1 MLKFINAKINLG
13 LNIVGRMP
21 DGYHLLETIF
31 IPVGKYNGTP
41 DCPYPFCDILEI
53 IPSECSQDFLELK
66 GKTIDCASEDNIVN
80 KAVEIFKKHIPADF
94 NWPGYKIILFKNI
107 PFGAGLGGGSADA
120 AATLNILNEL
130 SGNIFSNEILAEM
143 ALKLGAD
150 CPFFLINEPCFA
162 KGFGEQ
168 LEKMETQLTGKWA
181 LLAKPTFSVPTKEA
195 FADINPRRSEI
206 NLKDAV
212 QHPII
217 EWKDLISNDFET
229 TIFQKYPL
237 LGMIKKQFYDSGAI
251 YASMSGS
258 GSTVYGI
265 YETQQSTLQAKKR
278 IESKFGNL
286 YYAVVKL

>member
-53 IPSECSQDFLELK
+53 IPSECGQDSLELR
-66 GKTIDCASEDNIVN
+66 GNVIDCAPDDNIVS
-80 KAVEIFKKHIPADF
+80 KAVKILKKNIPADF
-94 NWPGYKIILFKNI
+94 KWPGYKIILFKNI

-120 AATLNILNEL
+120 TVTLKILNEL

-162 KGFGEQ
+162 KGIGEQ
-168 LEKMETQLTGKWA
+168 LEKTETHLTGKWA
-181 LLAKPTFSVPTKEA
+181 LLAKPSFSVSTKEA
-195 FADINPRRSEI
+195 FAGINPCRSEI

-212 QHPII
+212 QHPIT
-217 EWKDLISNDFET
+217 EWKNLISNDFET

-237 LGMIKKQFYDSGAI
+237 LGKIKKQFYDSGAI

-265 YETQQSTLQAKKR
+265 YDTEQSTLQAKKGF
-278 IESKFGNL
+278 ESKFGNM